1 MAQLFQQMTV
11 CGVGLIGG
19 SLAMIARR
27 ERLAGRV
34 VGVGRTQANLDLA
47 IDRGILDAATRDLAQ
62 AARGS
67 DLIVLAVPILAMRD
81 ALEAMAA
88 GCAPAAIVTDV
99 GSVKEYVVRELEPM
113 LREEMALVAAHPVAG
128 KETTGAGAA
137 DPELFRGRRVIITP
151 SGRSTP
157 EAIEKI
163 ETLWA
168 ATGAQVERMEPALH
182 DAILARA
189 SHLPQIVASALGAAL
204 ADERVGGRL
213 AAEFGAS
220 GLRDTTR
227 LAASSWEM
235 WRDIMIANR
244 DAIADALRLFGSTV
258 EEFQLAIEAGDVAA
272 MERLFERG
280 RRMRGK
286 IS

>member
-81 ALEAMAA
+81 ALEAMSA

-113 LREEMALVAAHPVAG
+113 LREEMALVPAHPVAG

-168 ATGAQVERMEPALH
+168 ATGALH